1 MPETLSS
8 PAAASPIKG
17 YQHRNRYFASFSL
30 CHQRIQVVFPLHW
43 FRVEAA
49 QSKRNFPCKPL
60 RQCRHPLEG
69 FNKPGRNQSEAI
81 FHSWGDELTLT
92 GSVATSGGTTDVPT
106 IGYWLSAIRAALA
119 IGYLWPYGSIE
130 MSKTQFDLIVFG
142 GGNAIS

>member
-81 FHSWGDELTLT
+81 FHSC
-92 GSVATSGGTTDVPT
+92 GGRTHTDRFSCYKRWDYRCPDHR
-106 IGYWLSAIRAALA
+106 LLA
-119 IGYLWPYGSIE
+119 IGYSRSVGYWLFVTLW
-130 MSKTQFDLIVFG
+130 FDRDEQNTI
-142 GGNAIS
+142 